1 MLFQI
6 LLFTFADK
14 SFTKTFTAM
23 TDFLELCKARYSVRS
38 FSDRKVEPEKLE
50 KILEAGRVAPTAV
63 NFQPQVI
70 YVLQSPDAVAKMTS
84 VTPYMFHAPQA
95 LLVCYDEDICWKNR
109 KHEEEGHSA
118 GEMDA
123 TIVLTQMML
132 QAWELGIGSCWVCSF
147 DFKATRQ
154 LFNLPPNIKPVALMP
169 IGYAAPDG
177 VASDRHPKR
186 KPLEETVRYL

>member
-1 MLFQI
+1 
-6 LLFTFADK
+6 
-14 SFTKTFTAM
+14 M

-70 YVLQSPDAVAKMTS
+70 YVLQSPDAVAKMAS

-109 KHEEEGHSA
+109 KHEEEGHSS
-118 GEMDA
+118 A
-123 TIVLTQMML
+123 TSNPAKGGT
-132 QAWELGIGSCWVCSF
+132 G
-147 DFKATRQ
+147 
-154 LFNLPPNIKPVALMP
+154 
-169 IGYAAPDG
+169 
-177 VASDRHPKR
+177 
-186 KPLEETVRYL
+186 

>member
-1 MLFQI
+1 
-6 LLFTFADK
+6 
-14 SFTKTFTAM
+14 M

-70 YVLQSPDAVAKMTS
+70 YVLQSPDAVAKMAS

-95 LLVCYDEDICWKNR
+95 LLVCYDENICWKNH
-109 KHEEEGHSA
+109 KHEVDGHSA

-123 TIVLTQMML
+123 TIVLTHMML

-147 DFKATRQ
+147 DFKKTRE

-186 KPLEETVRYL
+186 KPLSETVHYL

>member
-1 MLFQI
+1 
-6 LLFTFADK
+6 
-14 SFTKTFTAM
+14 M

-70 YVLQSPDAVAKMTS
+70 YVLQSPDAVAKMAS

-95 LLVCYDEDICWKNR
+95 LLVCYDENICWKNH
-109 KHEEEGHSA
+109 KHEEDGHSA

-123 TIVLTQMML
+123 TIVLTHMML

-177 VASDRHPKR
+177 VASERHPKR
-186 KPLEETVRYL
+186 KPLSETVHYL